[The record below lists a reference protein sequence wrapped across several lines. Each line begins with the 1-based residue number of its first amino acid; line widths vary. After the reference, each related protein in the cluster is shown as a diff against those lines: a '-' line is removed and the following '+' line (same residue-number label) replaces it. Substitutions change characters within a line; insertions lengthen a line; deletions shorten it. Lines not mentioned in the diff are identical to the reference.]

1 LSLKKRGI
9 QMQEVKKV
17 ITEVGTNE
25 WQVVVFFLGEQSFAI
40 NVDKTR
46 EILRWPGCRVIPD
59 SPRSL
64 IGITSVRGEVLPM
77 VDLRVFLDIEPSVD
91 LDQSKVIIAEFNE
104 VKLGFVVD
112 AVERI
117 YRINSEDLDSSLTGK
132 YLGEWILYVI
142 KRDSRNVLLLD
153 YEAIVQTISPQLSMQ
168 SRWDPSRAAAL
179 MEGVTDPA
187 AIRIVVA
194 EDSPLIRKQIKDS
207 LAMGGF
213 TNLLL
218 CSDGREAYDAIMK
231 EGAHFDVLVTDV
243 EMPRL
248 DGLALTRRIK
258 ENPATKDLP
267 IIVFSSIMAED
278 IKVKAASV
286 GARYQITKPEI
297 SQLVEYV
304 ARIVREGQEAAQASG
319 VA

>member
-1 LSLKKRGI
+1 
-9 QMQEVKKV
+9 M
-17 ITEVGTNE
+17 
-25 WQVVVFFLGEQSFAI
+25 
-40 NVDKTR
+40 
-46 EILRWPGCRVIPD
+46 
-59 SPRSL
+59 
-64 IGITSVRGEVLPM
+64 
-77 VDLRVFLDIEPSVD
+77 D

>member
-1 LSLKKRGI
+1 
-9 QMQEVKKV
+9 MQEVKKV

-25 WQVVVFFLGEQSFAI
+25 WQVVVFFLGNQSFAI

-59 SPRSL
+59 SPRAL

-77 VDLRVFLDIEPSVD
+77 VDLRVFLGIEPSVD
-91 LDQSKVIIAEFNE
+91 LEQSKVIVAEFNE

-168 SRWDPSRAAAL
+168 NKWDPSRATTL
-179 MEGVTDPA
+179 MEGIGNPTDY
-187 AIRIVVA
+187 RIIVA
-194 EDSPLIRKQIKDS
+194 EDSPLIRKQIKDA
-207 LAMGGF
+207 LALGGF
-213 TNLLL
+213 SNLLL
-218 CSDGREAYDAIMK
+218 CADGKEAYEAIMQD
-231 EGAHFDVLVTDV
+231 GADFDILITDV

-248 DGLALTRRIK
+248 DGLALTRRLK

-297 SQLVEYV
+297 AQLVEYV
-304 ARIVREGQEAAQASG
+304 VQIIREKQEDKT
-319 VA
+319 VAVH

>member
-1 LSLKKRGI
+1 
-9 QMQEVKKV
+9 MQEVKKV

-25 WQVVVFFLGEQSFAI
+25 WQVVVFFLGDQSFAI

-59 SPRSL
+59 APSAM
-64 IGITSVRGEVLPM
+64 IGITSVRVEVLPM
-77 VDLRVFLDIEPSVD
+77 VDLRVFLGIDSKVEME
-91 LDQSKVIIAEFNE
+91 QCKVIIAEFNE

-117 YRINSEDLDSSLTGK
+117 YRINSEDLDATLTGK

-142 KRDSRNVLLLD
+142 KRDARNVLLLD
-153 YEAIVQTISPQLSMQ
+153 YEAIVQTISPQLSMNQ
-168 SRWDPSRAAAL
+168 RWDPTATHAL
-179 MEGVTDPA
+179 TEDIENLA
-187 AIRIVVA
+187 DYRIIGA
-194 EDSPLIRKQIKDS
+194 EDSPLSRKQIKDS
-207 LAMGGF
+207 LESGGF
-213 TNLLL
+213 SNLTL
-218 CSDGREAYDAIMK
+218 CADGKEAYDLIVE
-231 EGAHFDVLVTDV
+231 EGAHFDVLITDV

-258 ENPATKDLP
+258 ENEATRDLP
-267 IIVFSSIMAED
+267 IIVFSSIMAQD

-286 GARYQITKPEI
+286 GAKYQITKPEI

-304 ARIVREGQEAAQASG
+304 AKIIKEEQKAKAEKSA

>member
-1 LSLKKRGI
+1 
-9 QMQEVKKV
+9 MQEVKKV

-25 WQVVVFFLGEQSFAI
+25 WQVVVFFLGDQSFAI

-59 SPRSL
+59 TPGAM

-77 VDLRVFLDIEPSVD
+77 VDLRVFLSIEPKTELESC
-91 LDQSKVIIAEFNE
+91 KVIIAEFNE

-117 YRINSEDLDSSLTGK
+117 YRISSEDLDSSLTGK
-132 YLGEWILYVI
+132 YLGDWILYVI
-142 KRDSRNVLLLD
+142 KRDARNVLLLD

-168 SRWDPSRAAAL
+168 NRWDPATL
-179 MEGVTDPA
+179 QGLTEGLGDPSEY
-187 AIRIVVA
+187 RIIIA
-194 EDSPLIRKQIKDS
+194 EDSPLIRSQIKDS
-207 LAMGGF
+207 LEAGGF

-218 CSDGREAYDAIMK
+218 CQDGKEAYEHIVESD
-231 EGAHFDVLVTDV
+231 ERFDVLITDV

-248 DGLALTRRIK
+248 DGLSLTRRLK
-258 ENPATKDLP
+258 ENDSTKDLP
-267 IIVFSSIMAED
+267 IIVFSSIMTQD
-278 IKVKAASV
+278 IKMKAASV

-304 ARIVREGQEAAQASG
+304 AKIIRETQHSSESAA
-319 VA
+319 V

>member
-1 LSLKKRGI
+1 
-9 QMQEVKKV
+9 MQEVKKV

-59 SPRSL
+59 SPKSL

-77 VDLRVFLDIEPSVD
+77 VDLRVFLGVSPSVD
-91 LDQSKVIIAEFNE
+91 LEQSKVIIAEFNE

-168 SRWDPSRAAAL
+168 NKWDPSKAIAL
-179 MEGVTDPA
+179 MEGLGDPA
-187 AIRIVVA
+187 DFRIIVA

-207 LAMGGF
+207 LASGGF

-218 CSDGREAYDAIMK
+218 CSDGREAYEEIMK

-297 SQLVEYV
+297 SQLVEFV
-304 ARIVREGQEAAQASG
+304 ARIVREKQEEAQAAG
-319 VA
+319 VR